1 LFFFLGELIDFINK
15 GILDQ
20 NKTLHRLVALSLS
33 SSYLPHREKRSAT
46 FTTSKHKKHRKFAN
60 LNRIGSCR
68 KFDFNV
74 NFVDLGWEKWIIFP
88 KIFNA
93 HFCGGSCSLPLT
105 LRQKSLSLSTGP
117 ISSSSSS
124 SSSFSHSDTIASISQ
139 PFNAVQVTNH
149 AQIMSILEYKHPEMN
164 QQMAKCVSTK
174 LKPLTV
180 IFLDEYGQIKTKQ
193 YEDMIVDECGCR

>member
-1 LFFFLGELIDFINK
+1 MNSINT

-33 SSYLPHREKRSAT
+33 SSSSREKRSAT
-46 FTTSKHKKHRKFAN
+46 FANSKNKKNRKFAN

-105 LRQKSLSLSTGP
+105 LRQKSLSLSSGP
-117 ISSSSSS
+117 VSSSSLSLSSS
-124 SSSFSHSDTIASISQ
+124 SSSFSNSDTMASMSQ
-139 PFNAVQVTNH
+139 PFNGVQVTNH